1 MEHPNPPKKLRSR
14 KRRPRDIR
22 TLAVDIGGTGTKALI
37 LDGRGRPLTL
47 RSRIKTPADAA
58 PGVMLKAIRRLARA
72 QGDFDR
78 VAVGFPGVVRGGVVH
93 TAHNLNPKWV
103 GFKLAKKL
111 EQMLGRPVR
120 AANDADMQGFG
131 AIAGRGVELVIT
143 LGTGF
148 GSALFIDGALVPNLE
163 VGPYSLDGKT
173 CHDLL
178 CNGARKKIGNK
189 KWNRRLARVIE
200 ALDQLFNY
208 DNLYIGGGNSD
219 KVTLR
224 LPSGVRAVSN
234 INGLLG
240 GIALW
245 E

>member
-1 MEHPNPPKKLRSR
+1 MNKNAKKSRTGRSHT
-14 KRRPRDIR
+14 RRPRDIR

-58 PGVMLKAIRRLARA
+58 PGVMLKAIRRLAR
-72 QGDFDR
+72 
-78 VAVGFPGVVRGGVVH
+78 
-93 TAHNLNPKWV
+93 
-103 GFKLAKKL
+103 
-111 EQMLGRPVR
+111 
-120 AANDADMQGFG
+120 
-131 AIAGRGVELVIT
+131 
-143 LGTGF
+143 
-148 GSALFIDGALVPNLE
+148 
-163 VGPYSLDGKT
+163 
-173 CHDLL
+173 
-178 CNGARKKIGNK
+178 
-189 KWNRRLARVIE
+189 VIE